1 MNGNLWTSRILPALG
16 LLIALAGLGVS
27 VYLAVSQPG
36 EPAAGAATNPA
47 TADAADKPAAGV
59 VLTGADFP
67 AAAAAVAPGHQVGYR
82 IPDFA
87 LELADGG
94 AVTAADLIAQSKPTF
109 LFFWATT

>member
-1 MNGNLWTSRILPALG
+1 MNGNLLTSRILPVLG

-27 VYLAVSQPG
+27 VYLSVSQQR

-47 TADAADKPAAGV
+47 AGGV
-59 VLTGADFP
+59 ILTGADFP
-67 AAAAAVAPGHQVGYR
+67 AAAAVAPGHQIGYR

-94 AVTAADLIAQSKPTF
+94 AVTAADLVAQRQPTF

>member
-1 MNGNLWTSRILPALG
+1 MNGNLLTGRILPVLG

-27 VYLAVSQPG
+27 VYLSVSQPG
-36 EPAAGAATNPA
+36 EPADSAAANPAATG
-47 TADAADKPAAGV
+47 TI
-59 VLTGADFP
+59 LTGADFP
-67 AAAAAVAPGHQVGYR
+67 AAAAVAPGHQIGYR

-94 AVTAADLIAQSKPTF
+94 AVTAADLMAQGKPTF